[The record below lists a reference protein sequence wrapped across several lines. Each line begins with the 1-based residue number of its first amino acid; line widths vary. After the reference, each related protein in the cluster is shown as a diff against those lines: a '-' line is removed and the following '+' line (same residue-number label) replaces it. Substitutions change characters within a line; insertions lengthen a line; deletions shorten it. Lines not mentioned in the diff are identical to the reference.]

1 MIDIKDFLKPVDVS
15 EYSERGNYAPSSLG
29 NTIQI
34 FKDPDNFPD
43 TEKATIAILGVEED
57 RAATNNEGCA
67 HAPTA
72 VREQL
77 YKLNRSALQPN
88 SLKIVD
94 IGNIRKGHSIK
105 DTYFAAT
112 KVIGEVIKNNIIP
125 IIIGGGQD
133 LTYHQYLAYES
144 FGYTINM
151 VAVDSAFDVGEQ
163 ESELNSRSYLN
174 SIILHHPNF
183 LFNYSNIGYQ
193 TYFVDPNSIELMN
206 KLYFDTYRLG
216 NVRKQMSEVEPVLRS
231 ADMLSFDV
239 SAIRRADAPGNGNAS
254 PNGFYGDEACQVARY
269 AGLSE
274 KLSSIGFYEYN
285 PRFDQQA
292 QTAMLIAQMI
302 WYFIDG
308 VCARKKDYPGGT
320 IGDYIKY
327 RVPIKNKDAEI
338 LFYKSNKTDR
348 WWMEV
353 PYPAS
358 KKVKYE
364 RHHLVPCSYADY
376 ETACKD
382 EMPDRWWQTYQ
393 KLI

>member
-1 MIDIKDFLKPVDVS
+1 MEIKDFLKPVDLS
-15 EYSERGNYAPSSLG
+15 KYSEDGNYRSSLMG
-29 NTIQI
+29 MAIDI
-34 FKDPDNFPD
+34 FKDENSFPD
-43 TEKATIAILGVEED
+43 TDKVSIAILGVEED
-57 RAATNNEGCA
+57 RASINNEGCA
-67 HAPTA
+67 NAPDA
-72 VREQL
+72 VREQFYRL
-77 YKLNRSALQPN
+77 YKSNLQ
-88 SLKIVD
+88 SSSIKIIDV
-94 IGNIRKGHSIK
+94 GNIRRGHSIQ
-105 DTYFAAT
+105 DTYFALT
-112 KVIGEVIKNNIIP
+112 KVLSELIKHNIVP

-133 LTYHQYLAYES
+133 LTCQQYLAYES

-151 VAVDSAFDVGEQ
+151 VAVDNALDVGEL
-163 ESELNSRSYLN
+163 ETELNSRSYLN
-174 SIILHHPNF
+174 SIILHQPNF

-193 TYFVDPNSIELMN
+193 TYFVDAATIELMN

-216 NVRKQMSEVEPVLRS
+216 HVRNKMEEVEPILRN

-239 SAIRRADAPGNGNAS
+239 SCIRQSDAPGNGNAT
-254 PNGFYGDEACQVARY
+254 PNGFYGEEACQIARY

-274 KLSSIGFYEYN
+274 KISSIGFYEYN
-285 PRFDQQA
+285 PRFENRN
-292 QTAMLIAQMI
+292 QTAQLVAQMI

-308 VCARKKDYPGGT
+308 VCSRKKDYPGGS

-327 RVPIKNKDAEI
+327 RVPIKNREGEI

-353 PYPAS
+353 PYPAN

-364 RHHLVPCSYADY
+364 RHHLVPCSYTDY